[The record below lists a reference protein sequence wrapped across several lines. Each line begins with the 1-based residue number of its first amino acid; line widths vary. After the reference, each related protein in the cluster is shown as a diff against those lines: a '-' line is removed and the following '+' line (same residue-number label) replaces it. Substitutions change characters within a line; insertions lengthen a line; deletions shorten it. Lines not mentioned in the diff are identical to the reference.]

1 MYEWV
6 TIKTSYCDWIK
17 IIMFFSVLDTI
28 FKIKIPR
35 DAKKF
40 IKIPLDTS
48 IKIFSYIPF
57 LKVGFSTPLHIKVT
71 GRFFHIFLHDGPFKL
86 KKKIFDNP
94 H

>member
-1 MYEWV
+1 MQYVKDLVSFKSRIEEKSMYEWV

-48 IKIFSYIPF
+48 IKIFSCIPF
-57 LKVGFSTPLHIKVT
+57 LKS
-71 GRFFHIFLHDGPFKL
+71 RFLYTVAHKSHR
-86 KKKIFDNP
+86 
-94 H
+94 

>member
-28 FKIKIPR
+28 FKINIPR

-40 IKIPLDTS
+40 IKNTIR
-48 IKIFSYIPF
+48 
-57 LKVGFSTPLHIKVT
+57 H
-71 GRFFHIFLHDGPFKL
+71 FHKNFQLYTLPQK
-86 KKKIFDNP
+86 
-94 H
+94 